1 MKTKLLLFI
10 FMFMIGAS
18 ISFSQQSL
26 EAISVHSSPT
36 VDGIVDDIWNN
47 APELTVALGETYDN
61 SNPASITDCAG
72 CHSYNSD
79 IAVKLKAVYTAEK
92 LYVLATWSDPTA
104 SFTRDG
110 SWSFANGSWEKPNP
124 EQSEDRI
131 SFFWPMGEIKGTYNT
146 GGCMAKCHM
155 YYPTD
160 TDPHV
165 STHDI
170 VDDAWLES
178 GRADMWHSKAARGAA
193 YLSTSGTDLVINPV
207 THEVTGGTLSMIG
220 FADDKYADVWAPDS
234 INGEDGG
241 RYGDAGSGGYSHNR
255 IGNKSRPKYME
266 KSPIDYGDAMTLT
279 QDEINAGESVG
290 DGTTGV
296 SDADA
301 ATYWAAYG
309 NFNAIVPE
317 RILSQ
322 ANGSRG
328 DLAFGAVWNNGTW
341 FAEIARDLNTGND
354 DDIQFNTSEEYTF
367 GVAEF
372 DNSRH
377 GYEHRTSKMYT
388 FKFAPTV
395 GIDDQVTTVP
405 DSYELLQNY
414 PNPFNPVTTI
424 SFHLPKSEFV
434 SIKVFNSAGE
444 IVDSLINK
452 QMQAGSHSIQWNASD
467 VSSGV
472 YYYKITGGKYSAVKK
487 CIVLK

>member
-1 MKTKLLLFI
+1 M
-10 FMFMIGAS
+10 
-18 ISFSQQSL
+18 
-26 EAISVHSSPT
+26 
-36 VDGIVDDIWNN
+36 
-47 APELTVALGETYDN
+47 
-61 SNPASITDCAG
+61 
-72 CHSYNSD
+72 
-79 IAVKLKAVYTAEK
+79 
-92 LYVLATWSDPTA
+92 
-104 SFTRDG
+104 
-110 SWSFANGSWEKPNP
+110 
-124 EQSEDRI
+124 
-131 SFFWPMGEIKGTYNT
+131 
-146 GGCMAKCHM
+146 
-155 YYPTD
+155 
-160 TDPHV
+160 
-165 STHDI
+165 
-170 VDDAWLES
+170 
-178 GRADMWHSKAARGAA
+178 
-193 YLSTSGTDLVINPV
+193 
-207 THEVTGGTLSMIG
+207 
-220 FADDKYADVWAPDS
+220 
-234 INGEDGG
+234 
-241 RYGDAGSGGYSHNR
+241 
-255 IGNKSRPKYME
+255 
-266 KSPIDYGDAMTLT
+266 
-279 QDEINAGESVG
+279 
-290 DGTTGV
+290 
-296 SDADA
+296 
-301 ATYWAAYG
+301 
-309 NFNAIVPE
+309 PE

-444 IVDSLINK
+444 IVASLINK